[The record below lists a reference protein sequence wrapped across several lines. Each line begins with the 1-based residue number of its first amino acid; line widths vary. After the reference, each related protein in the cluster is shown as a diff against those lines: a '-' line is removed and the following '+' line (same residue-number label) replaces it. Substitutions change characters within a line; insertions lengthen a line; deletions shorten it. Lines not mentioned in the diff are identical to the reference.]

1 MKCPECGLWNRASQP
16 HCIRCGAPLNIDEAS
31 HHGWKENLRDSG
43 ASTTYL
49 RADEFGMT
57 DQTPEPRDELA
68 REMQDLKR
76 RKQRGVELQ
85 QRLRNETPED
95 EAERVIVTERDNS
108 GRDDPTQKTII
119 IKQI

>member
-16 HCIRCGAPLNIDEAS
+16 HCIRCGAPLNIAEAS
-31 HHGWKENLRDSG
+31 HYGWKETLKDGG

-68 REMQDLKR
+68 KEMQDLKR
-76 RKQRGVELQ
+76 RKQRGAELQ
-85 QRLRNETPED
+85 ERLRSDFPSPLRT
-95 EAERVIVTERDNS
+95 
-108 GRDDPTQKTII
+108 GWL
-119 IKQI
+119 